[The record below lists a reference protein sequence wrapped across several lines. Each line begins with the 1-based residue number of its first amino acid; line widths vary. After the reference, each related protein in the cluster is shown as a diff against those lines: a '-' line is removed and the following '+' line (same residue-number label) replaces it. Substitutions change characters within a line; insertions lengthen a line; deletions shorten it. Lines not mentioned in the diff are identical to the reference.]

1 DDVYPEIADLIADK
15 VLPLYGPA
23 VFSELQATFDPKGR
37 GGHVRRLLLMHQL
50 DREAARAH
58 VQRSLDEGSKEVR
71 IAAISCLGDSPADL
85 PFLLEQAKSK
95 AKEVR
100 AAALR
105 ALGACSMDDA
115 AKVLCDSIAGADLEL
130 AVEPLRAS
138 RNPVVVSVLFEAAE
152 KNFDAL
158 IAGKE

>member
-1 DDVYPEIADLIADK
+1 
-15 VLPLYGPA
+15 
-23 VFSELQATFDPKGR
+23 
-37 GGHVRRLLLMHQL
+37 
-50 DREAARAH
+50 
-58 VQRSLDEGSKEVR
+58 
-71 IAAISCLGDSPADL
+71 PADL

-115 AKVLCDSIAGADLEL
+115 AKVLCDSLAGADLEL

-138 RNPVVVSVLFEAAE
+138 RNPVVGSVLFEAAE

-158 IAGKE
+158 IAGKEKDSAKLGKQNQRMCLFLACLQGRDDEKAEKLLLRMFGHIDQLGAVKGEPSGKDVVENLVEIMAEG